1 MFPGMEA
8 LACPNLAVPAEVMRH
23 VVHVESSANPFAIG
37 VVGAQLVRQPKTLE
51 EAVATAKMLESG
63 GYNYSLGAAQVN
75 RVNFRKYGL
84 DSHEKA
90 FDLCTNLAAGA
101 SILASCYAG
110 AGGDWGKAFSCYYS
124 GDFVTG
130 FRNGYVQ
137 KIFASISRGQAVA
150 QAPSP
155 SAIGAIPLRVISNP
169 VITTPVVTT
178 LPAATVQSRPE
189 PEQTTTAA
197 SRISMRV
204 VPLTPS
210 APAAAPAIEPKPS
223 PPLVPAAAPSA
234 AAPAAAAAAA
244 AAPGAAIR
252 SDVFVPQV
260 RLPSAG
266 NAPAAAAPVMNTDRP
281 AVDSAFV
288 F

>member
-1 MFPGMEA
+1 

-23 VVHVESSANPFAIG
+23 IVHVESSANPFAIG

-84 DSHEKA
+84 DTHEKA

-101 SILASCYAG
+101 SILASCYAS
-110 AGGDWGKAFSCYYS
+110 AGGNWGKAFSCYYS

-137 KIFASISRGQAVA
+137 KIFDSINRGQAVA
-150 QAPSP
+150 QAPSAT
-155 SAIGAIPLRVISNP
+155 SAIPLRAVSP
-169 VITTPVVTT
+169 QLPATPSVAT
-178 LPAATVQSRPE
+178 LPPSPALSRAEAE
-189 PEQTTTAA
+189 PPTTAA

-204 VPLTPS
+204 VPITSSAASAASSPTPPPVMES
-210 APAAAPAIEPKPS
+210 RQGVPFAPPVATPTAPA
-223 PPLVPAAAPSA
+223 
-234 AAPAAAAAAA
+234 
-244 AAPGAAIR
+244 GAVAR
-252 SDVFVPQV
+252 PDVFVPQV
-260 RLPSAG
+260 RVPSAG
-266 NAPAAAAPVMNTDRP
+266 NAPAATAPVVAPDRP
-281 AVDSAFV
+281 AGDSAFV

>member
-1 MFPGMEA
+1 MFPGMEI
-8 LACPNLAVPAEVMRH
+8 LACPNLAVPAQVMRH

-90 FDLCTNLAAGA
+90 FDLCKNLAAGA
-101 SILASCYAG
+101 SILANCYAS

-124 GDFVTG
+124 GNFVTG
-130 FRNGYVQ
+130 FRHGYVQ
-137 KIFASISRGQAVA
+137 KVFDSINRGQVVA
-150 QAPSP
+150 QAPSEI
-155 SAIGAIPLRVISNP
+155 SAIPLRAGS
-169 VITTPVVTT
+169 TQSRATPTAAAM
-178 LPAATVQSRPE
+178 PAAPARARAE
-189 PEQTTTAA
+189 AEQPSTAA

-204 VPLTPS
+204 VPMAPS
-210 APAAAPAIEPKPS
+210 APTAASVAESASSSPVTPVTPVVTSPAQ
-223 PPLVPAAAPSA
+223 
-234 AAPAAAAAAA
+234 
-244 AAPGAAIR
+244 PGAVAR

-260 RLPSAG
+260 RLPSVG
-266 NAPAAAAPVMNTDRP
+266 NAPATTAPAVSVDRP
-281 AVDSAFV
+281 ASDSAFV

>member
-1 MFPGMEA
+1 MEI
-8 LACPNLAVPAEVMRH
+8 LACPNLAVPVEVMRH
-23 VVHVESSANPFAIG
+23 IVHVESSANPFAIG

-84 DSHEKA
+84 DTHEKA

-101 SILASCYAG
+101 SILASCYAS
-110 AGGDWGKAFSCYYS
+110 AGGNWGKAFSCYYS

-137 KIFASISRGQAVA
+137 KIFDSINRGQAVA
-150 QAPSP
+150 QAPSAT
-155 SAIGAIPLRVISNP
+155 SAIPLRAVSP
-169 VITTPVVTT
+169 PLPATPSVAT
-178 LPAATVQSRPE
+178 LPPSPALSRAEAE
-189 PEQTTTAA
+189 PPTTAA

-204 VPLTPS
+204 VPITSSAASAASSPPPPPVTESRQGLPFAPPVATP
-210 APAAAPAIEPKPS
+210 AAPA
-223 PPLVPAAAPSA
+223 
-234 AAPAAAAAAA
+234 
-244 AAPGAAIR
+244 GAVAR

-266 NAPAAAAPVMNTDRP
+266 NAPAATAPVVSPDRP
-281 AVDSAFV
+281 AGDSAFV

>member
-1 MFPGMEA
+1 MEI
-8 LACPNLAVPAEVMRH
+8 LACPNLAVPEQVMRH

-101 SILASCYAG
+101 SILANCYAS

-137 KIFASISRGQAVA
+137 KIFDSINRGQAVA
-150 QAPSP
+150 QAPS
-155 SAIGAIPLRVISNP
+155 AVIAIPLRAVS
-169 VITTPVVTT
+169 TQSRATP
-178 LPAATVQSRPE
+178 PAAAVPAARARVE
-189 PEQTTTAA
+189 VEQLTTAA

-204 VPLTPS
+204 VPMAPS
-210 APAAAPAIEPKPS
+210 APTAAPVAESRPS
-223 PPLVPAAAPSA
+223 LPATPVVASPAPPGVVV
-234 AAPAAAAAAA
+234 
-244 AAPGAAIR
+244 R

-260 RLPSAG
+260 RRPSVG
-266 NAPAAAAPVMNTDRP
+266 NGPATTAPAVSVDQP
-281 AVDSAFV
+281 ASDSAFV

>member
-1 MFPGMEA
+1 MEI
-8 LACPNLAVPAEVMRH
+8 LACPNLAVPAQVMRH

-63 GYNYSLGAAQVN
+63 NYNYSLGAAQVN

-101 SILASCYAG
+101 SILANCYAS

-124 GDFVTG
+124 GNFVTG

-137 KIFASISRGQAVA
+137 KIFDSISRERTIAEA
-150 QAPSP
+150 QTPP
-155 SAIGAIPLRVISNP
+155 VGAIPLRTGIPTASA
-169 VITTPVVTT
+169 ITR
-178 LPAATVQSRPE
+178 AEA
-189 PEQTTTAA
+189 EQPTTAA

-204 VPLTPS
+204 VPTTLPAPMAPPATASVPS
-210 APAAAPAIEPKPS
+210 
-223 PPLVPAAAPSA
+223 L
-234 AAPAAAAAAA
+234 PAAAA
-244 AAPGAAIR
+244 R

-266 NAPAAAAPVMNTDRP
+266 IVPAASAQAPAAAP
-281 AVDSAFV
+281 ANSPAQRADDGAFV

>member
-1 MFPGMEA
+1 MEI
-8 LACPNLAVPAEVMRH
+8 LACPNLAVPAQVMRH

-84 DSHEKA
+84 DTHEKA

-101 SILASCYAG
+101 SILANCYAS

-124 GDFVTG
+124 GNFETG
-130 FRNGYVQ
+130 FRTGYVQ
-137 KIFASISRGQAVA
+137 KIFDSISRGQTIA
-150 QAPSP
+150 QAPSGV
-155 SAIGAIPLRVISNP
+155 GAIPLRAGSPMPTTAPP
-169 VITTPVVTT
+169 VAT
-178 LPAATVQSRPE
+178 LPATAARSRAE
-189 PEQTTTAA
+189 AEQPTTAA

-204 VPLTPS
+204 MPMGLS
-210 APAAAPAIEPKPS
+210 APVTPTAAPAVTA
-223 PPLVPAAAPSA
+223 LPAAPVL
-234 AAPAAAAAAA
+234 PPP
-244 AAPGAAIR
+244 PGAAAR

-266 NAPAAAAPVMNTDRP
+266 TVPAAPAP
-281 AVDSAFV
+281 ASSPAQRADDGAFV

>member
-1 MFPGMEA
+1 MEI
-8 LACPNLAVPAEVMRH
+8 LACPNLAVPAQVMRH

-90 FDLCTNLAAGA
+90 FDLCKNLAAGA
-101 SILASCYAG
+101 SILAHCYAS

-124 GDFVTG
+124 GNFVTG
-130 FRNGYVQ
+130 FRHGYVQ
-137 KIFASISRGQAVA
+137 KVFDSINRGQVVA
-150 QAPSP
+150 QAPSEV
-155 SAIGAIPLRVISNP
+155 SAIPLRAGS
-169 VITTPVVTT
+169 TQSRATPTAAAM
-178 LPAATVQSRPE
+178 PAAPARTRAE
-189 PEQTTTAA
+189 AEQPSTAA

-204 VPLTPS
+204 VPMAPS
-210 APAAAPAIEPKPS
+210 APTAASVAESASSSPVTPVTPVVTSPAQ
-223 PPLVPAAAPSA
+223 
-234 AAPAAAAAAA
+234 
-244 AAPGAAIR
+244 PGAVAR
-252 SDVFVPQV
+252 TDVFVPQV
-260 RLPSAG
+260 RLPSVGTAPVTT
-266 NAPAAAAPVMNTDRP
+266 APAVSVDRP
-281 AVDSAFV
+281 ASDSAFV

>member
-1 MFPGMEA
+1 MEI

-23 VVHVESSANPFAIG
+23 VVRVESSANPFAIG
-37 VVGAQLVRQPKTLE
+37 VVGAQLVRQPKTLD

-101 SILASCYAG
+101 SILAGCYAS

-137 KIFASISRGQAVA
+137 KIFDSINRGQAVA
-150 QAPSP
+150 QAPSAA
-155 SAIGAIPLRVISNP
+155 SAIPLRAASTQPIAPPP
-169 VITTPVVTT
+169 V
-178 LPAATVQSRPE
+178 ATVQPGPAPSRAEAE
-189 PEQTTTAA
+189 PSTTAA

-204 VPLTPS
+204 VPMTPS
-210 APAAAPAIEPKPS
+210 APSSPTPPPVMETRQSLPFAPAVATPAAPA
-223 PPLVPAAAPSA
+223 
-234 AAPAAAAAAA
+234 
-244 AAPGAAIR
+244 GAVNR

-266 NAPAAAAPVMNTDRP
+266 NAPARAAPVVSPDRP
-281 AVDSAFV
+281 AGDSAFV

>member
-1 MFPGMEA
+1 MEI
-8 LACPNLAVPAEVMRH
+8 LACPNLAVPAQVMRH

-51 EAVATAKMLESG
+51 EAVATAKMLEAG

-84 DSHEKA
+84 DSHAKA

-101 SILASCYAG
+101 SILAHCYAS

-124 GDFVTG
+124 GNFVTG
-130 FRNGYVQ
+130 FRHGYVQ
-137 KIFASISRGQAVA
+137 KVFDSINRGQVVA
-150 QAPSP
+150 QAA
-155 SAIGAIPLRVISNP
+155 SAVSAIPLREGS
-169 VITTPVVTT
+169 TQLRATSAAAM
-178 LPAATVQSRPE
+178 PAAPDPARARAEADQLS
-189 PEQTTTAA
+189 TAA

-204 VPLTPS
+204 VPMAPS
-210 APAAAPAIEPKPS
+210 APTATTAAESMPVTPAVTS
-223 PPLVPAAAPSA
+223 PAQ
-234 AAPAAAAAAA
+234 
-244 AAPGAAIR
+244 PGAVAR
-252 SDVFVPQV
+252 PDVFVPQV

-266 NAPAAAAPVMNTDRP
+266 NAPATTAPTVSVDRP
-281 AVDSAFV
+281 ASDTAFV

>member
-1 MFPGMEA
+1 MEI
-8 LACPNLAVPAEVMRH
+8 LACPNLAVPAQVMRH

-101 SILASCYAG
+101 SILANCYAS

-124 GDFVTG
+124 GNFTAG
-130 FRNGYVQ
+130 FRSGYVQ
-137 KIFASISRGQAVA
+137 KVFDSISRERTIAEVRT
-150 QAPSP
+150 APV
-155 SAIGAIPLRVISNP
+155 GAIPLR
-169 VITTPVVTT
+169 TGTPTASAGT
-178 LPAATVQSRPE
+178 RAEA
-189 PEQTTTAA
+189 EQPTTAA

-204 VPLTPS
+204 VPTTPS
-210 APAAAPAIEPKPS
+210 APMAPPATASVPS
-223 PPLVPAAAPSA
+223 L
-234 AAPAAAAAAA
+234 PAAAA
-244 AAPGAAIR
+244 R
-252 SDVFVPQV
+252 SNVFVPQV
-260 RLPSAG
+260 RLPSGGTVPA
-266 NAPAAAAPVMNTDRP
+266 ASTQVPAAAP
-281 AVDSAFV
+281 ANSPAQRADDDAFV